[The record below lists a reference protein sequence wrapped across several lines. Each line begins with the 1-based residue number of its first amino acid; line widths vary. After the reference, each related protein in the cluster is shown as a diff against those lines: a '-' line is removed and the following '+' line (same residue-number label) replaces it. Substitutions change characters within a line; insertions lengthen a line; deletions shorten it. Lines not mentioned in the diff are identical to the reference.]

1 MNKRR
6 NWYVRK
12 VNVATVYRDVCD
24 VELVVTKM
32 LGGKNVYN
40 LECLT

>member
-12 VNVATVYRDVCD
+12 VATVYHDACD
-24 VELVVTKM
+24 VEFVVTKM
-32 LGGKNVYN
+32 LGGKNVYD